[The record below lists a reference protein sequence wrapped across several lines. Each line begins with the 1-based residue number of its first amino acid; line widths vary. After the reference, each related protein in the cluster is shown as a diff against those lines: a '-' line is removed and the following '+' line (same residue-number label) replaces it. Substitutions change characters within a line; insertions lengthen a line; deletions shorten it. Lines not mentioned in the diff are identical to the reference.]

1 MNYEK
6 ELTKI
11 FNKTRITG
19 KDLGRAYLLDVLYNY
34 TTGKGYLIPPTKLE
48 EIGQGLSY
56 KEQREHLAG
65 YKMAHSL
72 PNIRNIA
79 NGYLQQFL
87 KGYNQLFLPLQ
98 AVYNAEK
105 IEASQENTPLIITE
119 QAYKRLKKEALEEK
133 REKILSL
140 YEAIIY
146 YIDYAISKLEAGKA
160 PAIPSTI
167 LEEIEKTK
175 GQPVKNEYI
184 LRNWNRKTA
193 SEKPVDNNEKL
204 EAVNKKSNFEN
215 EIDIFRGADYIINKY
230 NIPAELVKDIDK
242 RYLEQIFNYI
252 LRNENDLSETALA
265 YYDKAIYKLKA
276 FLNKNN
282 KNDTD
287 NIKIT
292 KYDVLKRCKSF
303 FLFNGLIKE
312 LEGAEEVA
320 RFLYDDFED
329 LVYKT
334 RNYLLSLL
342 YPGEKGFLI
351 DNHPFYKPLFSI
363 GVLADLDIEAFKE
376 MLTISNQ
383 DIINY
388 YLNSKKYKKTQASYK
403 GLAIIT
409 DNSNIETVKGIYSQP
424 IEEKAF
430 KLENLKANDNRI
442 DYMSLTKK
450 DKIAP
455 SISQVYGYNKLLE
468 IVGEYFKIDFSPIY
482 IDINYLQGFIND
494 SYNKLLAYYYCNVV
508 GTAQEKQVKRDMIKE
523 LFPYI
528 DLSIYS
534 PKAEVVE
541 KYRSLLKSI
550 NLQEDTSFFNNID
563 DIITDIAGGLE

>member
-6 ELTKI
+6 ELNKI

-19 KDLGRAYLLDVLYNY
+19 KDLGRAYLLDMMYNY
-34 TTGKGYLIPPTKLE
+34 SKGNGLLISPSKLE
-48 EIGQGLSY
+48 EIGKTLSP
-56 KEQREHLAG
+56 KEYREHLAG
-65 YKMAHSL
+65 YKMAFYL
-72 PNIRNIA
+72 PGLKNIA
-79 NGYLQQFL
+79 YGYIQQFL

-105 IEASQENTPLIITE
+105 VEASQENYPLIITE

-133 REKILSL
+133 REKVISL

-146 YIDYAISKLEAGKA
+146 YIDYAINKLEAGKA

-175 GQPVKNEYI
+175 SQPVKNEYI

-204 EAVNKKSNFEN
+204 EAVNRKGNFEN
-215 EIDIFRGADYIINKY
+215 EVDIFRGAEYIIKKY
-230 NIPAELVKDIDK
+230 NIPAELTQEIDK
-242 RYLEQIFNYI
+242 KYLDKIFNYI
-252 LRNENDLSETALA
+252 LRNENELSEWALA
-265 YYDKAIYKLKA
+265 YYDKAIYNLKG

-282 KNDTD
+282 D
-287 NIKIT
+287 NTTEAIKIT
-292 KYDVLKRCKSF
+292 KYDVLKRCRSF
-303 FLFNGLIKE
+303 FLFSGLVKE
-312 LEGAEEVA
+312 MEGAEEVA

-363 GVLADLDIEAFKE
+363 GVLADLGIEAFSD
-376 MLTISNQ
+376 MLKITNQ

-409 DNSNIETVKGIYSQP
+409 DNSDIDTVKGIYNQP
-424 IEEKAF
+424 VKEKAF
-430 KLENLKANDNRI
+430 KLENLKANEDRV

-450 DKIAP
+450 DVITP
-455 SISQVYGYNKLLE
+455 SISQVYGYDKLLE

-482 IDINYLQGFIND
+482 IDIDYIQGFIND

-528 DLSIYS
+528 DLTVYS

-541 KYRSLLKSI
+541 KYRSLLKSL
-550 NLQEDTSFFNNID
+550 NLQEDTSFFTSLDSIV
-563 DIITDIAGGLE
+563 TDLAGGLK

>member
-6 ELTKI
+6 ELNKI
-11 FNKTRITG
+11 LSKTRITG

-34 TTGKGYLIPPTKLE
+34 STNKGFLISPTKLE
-48 EIGQGLSY
+48 EIGQGLSF

-87 KGYNQLFLPLQ
+87 KAYNQLFLPLQ

-105 IEASQENTPLIITE
+105 IEASQENNPLIITE

-133 REKILSL
+133 REKVISL

-146 YIDYAISKLEAGKA
+146 FIDNAITKLEAGKA
-160 PAIPSTI
+160 PAIPSSI

-175 GQPVKNEYI
+175 SQPVENEYI

-193 SEKPVDNNEKL
+193 SEKPISNNEKL
-204 EAVNKKSNFEN
+204 EAVNKKGSYEK
-215 EIDIFRGADYIINKY
+215 ELDIFRGADYIISKY
-230 NIPAELVKDIDK
+230 NIPAELVKDIDRK
-242 RYLEQIFNYI
+242 YLDQIFNYI
-252 LRNENDLSETALA
+252 LRNDSDLGEYALA

-276 FLNKNN
+276 FLNK
-282 KNDTD
+282 DSEAD
-287 NIKIT
+287 IKKINIT
-292 KYDVLKRCKSF
+292 KYDVLKHCKSL
-303 FLFNGLIKE
+303 FLISGLVKE

-320 RFLYDDFED
+320 KFLFNDYED

-334 RNYLLSLL
+334 RNFLLYLI
-342 YPGEKGFLI
+342 YPGEKEAFI

-363 GVLADLDIEAFKE
+363 GVLADLGIEAFSE
-376 MLTISNQ
+376 MLTITNQ

-409 DNSNIETVKGIYSQP
+409 DNSDIETVKGIYSQP
-424 IEEKAF
+424 VEEKAF
-430 KLENLKANDNRI
+430 KLENLKANEDRI

-482 IDINYLQGFIND
+482 IDTSYLQQFIND

-528 DLSIYS
+528 DLSNYS

-550 NLQEDTSFFNNID
+550 NLQEDTSFFNSID
-563 DIITDIAGGLE
+563 DIITDIAGGLV

>member
-6 ELTKI
+6 ELNKI
-11 FNKTRITG
+11 LSKTRITG

-34 TTGKGYLIPPTKLE
+34 STNKGFLISPTKLE
-48 EIGQGLSY
+48 EIGQGLSF

-87 KGYNQLFLPLQ
+87 KAYNQLFLPLQ

-105 IEASQENTPLIITE
+105 IEASQENNPLIITE
-119 QAYKRLKKEALEEK
+119 QAYKKLKKEALEEK
-133 REKILSL
+133 REKVINL

-146 YIDYAISKLEAGKA
+146 YIDNAITKLEAGKA
-160 PAIPSTI
+160 PAIPSSI

-175 GQPVKNEYI
+175 GQPVENEYI

-193 SEKPVDNNEKL
+193 SEKTVSNNEKL
-204 EAVNKKSNFEN
+204 EAVSKKGNYEK
-215 EIDIFRGADYIINKY
+215 EIDILRGADYIISKY

-242 RYLEQIFNYI
+242 KYLEQIFNYI
-252 LRNENDLSETALA
+252 LRNETDLSETALA

-276 FLNKNN
+276 FLNKTPEADITKIN
-282 KNDTD
+282 
-287 NIKIT
+287 IT
-292 KYDVLKRCKSF
+292 KYEVLNHCKSL
-303 FLFNGLIKE
+303 FLINGLIKE
-312 LEGAEEVA
+312 LEGVEELA
-320 RFLYDDFED
+320 KFLFDSYKD
-329 LVYKT
+329 LVYNT
-334 RNYLLSLL
+334 RNYLLSLIF
-342 YPGEKGFLI
+342 PGEKGIAIERF
-351 DNHPFYKPLFSI
+351 PFFKPVFSI
-363 GVLADLDIEAFKE
+363 GALADLGIEAFSE
-376 MLTISNQ
+376 MLTITNQ

-409 DNSNIETVKGIYSQP
+409 DNSDIDTVKGIYNQP
-424 IEEKAF
+424 VKEKAF
-430 KLENLKANDNRI
+430 KLEHLKANENRV
-442 DYMSLTKK
+442 DYISLTKK
-450 DKIAP
+450 DVITP
-455 SISQVYGYNKLLE
+455 SISQVYGYDKLLE

-482 IDINYLQGFIND
+482 IDIDHIQGFIND

-528 DLSIYS
+528 DLSNYS

-550 NLQEDTSFFNNID
+550 NLQEDTSFFNSID
-563 DIITDIAGGLE
+563 DIITDIAGGLV